1 MDTNLW
7 LAVAQ
12 IISVALIPVI
22 VWWMGVRWNKRIAKE
37 NAKRALF
44 FTLMA
49 NRKSVMISKEWVDA
63 LNQLMLFFKMIRKC
77 AEHGENISIV

>member
-37 NAKRALF
+37 
-44 FTLMA
+44 
-49 NRKSVMISKEWVDA
+49 
-63 LNQLMLFFKMIRKC
+63 KC
-77 AEHGENISIV
+77 